1 MSIQQL
7 LKTPFLRPLGLLPLL
22 ALLASG
28 LLSANDAW
36 AQRVLNTVTQ
46 STSRT
51 PDTFNDTVLTPI
63 RVDTYQTRL
72 FGLLQGDPALYYD
85 QTFAAPFAD
94 ASVTAG
100 VAAAMAALT
109 GANTGNPL
117 SFLGPLLDSSV
128 TSLLSSTSVITQLG
142 DPLVTFTVGL
152 GNSIGPETIRIGDLG
167 LCSGLQTATFP
178 FPYVGGFSQVNDYP
192 FGCSGGDGP
201 QFNVIAGTVNLN
213 VNSNVQYLF
222 SRNIQFTDRYE
233 TFDTWRLV
241 GVPQTV
247 AVPEPGTLALLG
259 LGLLGLMA
267 GRMRRAQRAGRF
279 GASNR
284 VASGMSIQKLL
295 KTPFLRPLRPSRM
308 LPLLAL
314 LAAGLLSGN
323 GAWAQATN
331 STITT
336 STSRTPDT
344 FNDTV
349 LTPIRIDSYQTRLFG
364 LLQGDPTLYYDQT
377 FAVPFADA
385 SVTAGV
391 AAAMAA
397 LTGANTGNPLSFLGP
412 LLDSSVTSLLSST
425 SVITQLG
432 DPLVT
437 FTVGL
442 GNSIGPETIR
452 IGDLGLCSGLQTATF
467 PFPYVG
473 GFSQVNDYPFGCSGG
488 DGPQFNVIA
497 GTVNLNVNSNVQ
509 YLFSRNI
516 QFTDRYETFDT
527 WRLVGVP
534 QTVAVPEPGTLAL
547 LGLGL
552 LGLMAGRV
560 RRAKRSGRSG
570 RPVSD

>member
-7 LKTPFLRPLGLLPLL
+7 LKTPFLRLSRMLPLL
-22 ALLASG
+22 ALLAAG
-28 LLSANDAW
+28 LLSGNSAW
-36 AQRVLNTVTQ
+36 AQRVINTVTT

-51 PDTFNDTVLTPI
+51 PDTFNDTVLAPI
-63 RVDTYQTRL
+63 RIDSYQTRL

-109 GANTGNPL
+109 GANGGNPL
-117 SFLGPLLDSSV
+117 SFLGPSLDSSV
-128 TSLLSSTSVITQLG
+128 TSLLSSTSVITQIG
-142 DPLVTFTVGL
+142 DPLETLTVQL
-152 GNSIGPETIRIGDLG
+152 ESAVGPFNILVGDLG
-167 LCSGLQTATFP
+167 LCT
-178 FPYVGGFSQVNDYP
+178 GFGANGRV
-192 FGCSGGDGP
+192 FGCSGGAPVPFFVD
-201 QFNVIAGTVNLN
+201 FGTSNLN
-213 VNSNVQYLF
+213 INTNSQSLF
-222 SRNIQFTDRYE
+222 TRNIQFTDRYE
-233 TFDTWRLV
+233 IFDTWRLV

-267 GRMRRAQRAGRF
+267 GRGRRARRSGGIVTH
-279 GASNR
+279 GALR
-284 VASGMSIQKLL
+284 MSIQQLL
-295 KTPFLRPLRPSRM
+295 KTPFLRPLRALGM
-308 LPLLAL
+308 LPLFAL
-314 LAAGLLSGN
+314 LAAGLLSGSD
-323 GAWAQATN
+323 AWAQG
-331 STITT
+331 T
-336 STSRTPDT
+336 SNNTFTVSSSRTPDT

-349 LTPIRIDSYQTRLFG
+349 LAPIRIDSYQTRLFG

-377 FAVPFADA
+377 FAAPFADA

-397 LTGANTGNPLSFLGP
+397 LTSASGANPLSFLGP
-412 LLDSSVTSLLSST
+412 SLDSSIASLLSST
-425 SVITQLG
+425 SVITQIG

-442 GNSIGPETIR
+442 GDSIGPETIR

-467 PFPYVG
+467 PFPVG
-473 GFSQVNDYPFGCSGG
+473 GFEQVNNYPFGCSGG
-488 DGPQFNVIA
+488 DGQQFSVIP
-497 GTVNLNVNSNVQ
+497 GTSNTNVNNNSQ
-509 YLFSRNI
+509 YLYTRNI
-516 QFTDRYETFDT
+516 QFTDRYQIFDT

-560 RRAKRSGRSG
+560 RRAQRSGRSW